1 MVATASPTRLL
12 HSYQFCDDDEGGS
25 QVSLRNAGIAPR
37 SVGIAAL
44 ALMGVLSV
52 GWPDG
57 TSEAQ
62 RSISVRGGDLSLPPR
77 YEFGI
82 TGSPTKVLAPGVT
95 APINLALISTNLF
108 DLDVVGLTVT
118 VESIDAPHADDAHP
132 CSSNDFAVRQ
142 LEPANVVLE
151 LPAKSRRTLKT
162 LGLPRT
168 AWPAITLLNRA
179 VNQDGCKQASVS
191 FTYTASGTPVRS

>member
-1 MVATASPTRLL
+1 MVATASPTRLV
-12 HSYQFCDDDEGGS
+12 HSYQFCDDEGGS

-37 SVGIAAL
+37 SVGIVAL

-62 RSISVRGGDLSLPPR
+62 RSISVRGGGPSLLPR
-77 YEFGI
+77 YEFEI

-132 CSSNDFAVRQ
+132 CSSHDFAVRQ